1 MTRHLS
7 KLLGCLLGV
16 ANLVQAEVTSPIVG
30 FMKLHLQEETNF
42 IGFALLPVMELQAA
56 FNISGSDRKVIFLQG
71 SGLTLTDGQFSPGPL
86 ATHAV
91 EIVSAGS
98 GQGVTRVISQTL
110 AAGNQLTLTDEVP
123 AGVADG
129 ASLKI
134 WRLWTLAD
142 VFGESNSAGLTSAE
156 TPEQSDLILIPNGS
170 GFDKYFYCS
179 GGAQGAGWRK
189 QGGGVTDMAEVPL
202 PLAGGMAIRARSAKT
217 ILLVGQVKPGAT
229 QVSLQTG
236 HNYVANLC
244 PVNASGTGA
253 SSQGRKLGNS
263 GLEQGLTG
271 GTASSLADLVL
282 LWNGKGYDQYYF
294 STGGLAGNGWRKVGD
309 VATSQADVALPDG
322 AFIIFRRGAPTTLVL
337 NQGSF

>member
-1 MTRHLS
+1 MIRPLS
-7 KLLGCLLGV
+7 QILCCLLGL

-42 IGFALLPVMELQAA
+42 IGFALLPVMELQAG
-56 FNISGSDRKVIFLQG
+56 FNISGADRKVVFLQG
-71 SGLTLTDGQFSPGPL
+71 SGLTLSDGQFSSGSL

-91 EIVSAGS
+91 EIVSAGPA
-98 GQGVTRVISQTL
+98 QGLTRVISQTL
-110 AAGNQLTLTDEVP
+110 AAGNQLTLTEEVP
-123 AGVADG
+123 AGVTDG

-142 VFGESNSAGLTSAE
+142 VFGASNTAGLTSAQ
-156 TPEQSDLILIPNGS
+156 TPEQSDLILLPNGS

-189 QGGGVTDMAEVPL
+189 QGGGTIDMAKVPL
-202 PLAGGMAIRARSAKT
+202 PITGGMAIRARSAKT
-217 ILLVGQVKPGAT
+217 ILLVGQVKPGVT

-253 SSQGRKLGNS
+253 STQGRKLGNS

-282 LWNGKGYDQYYF
+282 LWNGKGYEPYYF
-294 STGGLAGNGWRKVGD
+294 STGGLAGTGWRKVGD
-309 VATSQADVALPDG
+309 PATSQAEVALPDG
-322 AFIIFRRGAPTTLVL
+322 AFIIVRRGAPTTLVL

>member
-1 MTRHLS
+1 MTRPLS

-16 ANLVQAEVTSPIVG
+16 ANLVHASVTSPIVG

-56 FNISGSDRKVIFLQG
+56 FNISGTDRKVVFLQG
-71 SGLTLTDGQFSPGPL
+71 SGLTLTNGQFSSGSQ

-98 GQGVTRVISQTL
+98 AQGLTRVISQTL
-110 AAGNQLTLTDEVP
+110 AS
-123 AGVADG
+123 DG

-142 VFGESNSAGLTSAE
+142 VFGASNSAGLTSAE
-156 TPEQSDLILIPNGS
+156 SPEQSDLILLPNGF

-179 GGAQGAGWRK
+179 GGAQGTGWRK
-189 QGGGVTDMAEVPL
+189 QGGGTADMADVPL
-202 PLAGGMAIRARSAKT
+202 PITGGMAIRARSAKT
-217 ILLVGQVKPGAT
+217 ILLVGQVKPGNT
-229 QVSLQTG
+229 QVTLQTG

-282 LWNGKGYDQYYF
+282 LWNGTGYDQYYF
-294 STGGLAGNGWRKVGD
+294 SIGGLAGNGWRKVGD
-309 VATSQADVALPDG
+309 VTTSQADVALPDG
-322 AFIIFRRGAPTTLVL
+322 AFIILRRGAPTSLVL